1 MTSSHRRELR
11 RKRRAHEAF
20 IASIPHCPH
29 TGEPCPGGKFYEELC
44 VRGTCFV
51 RAVSRKL
58 TRPRPYDSIPLDE
71 RMSASPD
78 YYGWKIQKSM
88 KTITRGRNKGRS
100 NFTYLSPED
109 LDL

>member
-1 MTSSHRRELR
+1 
-11 RKRRAHEAF
+11 
-20 IASIPHCPH
+20 
-29 TGEPCPGGKFYEELC
+29 
-44 VRGTCFV
+44 
-51 RAVSRKL
+51 
-58 TRPRPYDSIPLDE
+58 
-71 RMSASPD
+71 MSASPD